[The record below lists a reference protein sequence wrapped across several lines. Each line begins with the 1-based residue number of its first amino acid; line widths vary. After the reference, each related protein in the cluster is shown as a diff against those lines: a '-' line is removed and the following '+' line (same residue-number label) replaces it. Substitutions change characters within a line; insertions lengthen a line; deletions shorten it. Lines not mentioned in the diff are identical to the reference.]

1 MSMQVDGVPF
11 SHMASVVA
19 VKPGWTGT
27 VYYARSDYRL
37 LSRSRIEQPAGQ
49 AEGPSTATLDLTP
62 RDGGF
67 AGELRVML
75 QPGRRVRVEID
86 AAMTLATGGEFE
98 HQLAAPLGGWMAARP
113 FTARFDGGTST
124 GVFPSQP
131 WSDQLEGSTLFSRL
145 RELSVDGRGTTFTIG
160 VDGPAN
166 VSLLDYRLN
175 RWNEGIGRAHV

>member
-1 MSMQVDGVPF
+1 MRTTATALRATTLSAAAWLVLGLAMPASALADATTTEPTGFVPHKREVLRNEGIAVTVGGEHLMSMQVDGVPF

-113 FTARFDGGTST
+113 
-124 GVFPSQP
+124 
-131 WSDQLEGSTLFSRL
+131 
-145 RELSVDGRGTTFTIG
+145 
-160 VDGPAN
+160 
-166 VSLLDYRLN
+166 
-175 RWNEGIGRAHV
+175 